1 MNLSLSGLWSEMRLT
16 FQDPRQGVRRVL
28 ALDLPMG
35 ARWVALLLVAIA
47 SSILL
52 HLAILLF
59 PLPDGD
65 IVGEMAASPFTTTVL
80 QAGVFTLVVAAVYWL
95 GRMRGGRGSF
105 ADTLIVMV
113 WLQTIMLAVQLAQ
126 LVVQILLP
134 PASGLVSLAGL
145 GVFLWLLTN
154 FVAELHGFR
163 SLPAVFGGIV
173 VGGILL
179 AFLLAVLLLLLV
191 GTPVPA

>member
-1 MNLSLSGLWSEMRLT
+1 
-16 FQDPRQGVRRVL
+16 
-28 ALDLPMG
+28 
-35 ARWVALLLVAIA
+35 
-47 SSILL
+47 
-52 HLAILLF
+52 
-59 PLPDGD
+59 
-65 IVGEMAASPFTTTVL
+65 
-80 QAGVFTLVVAAVYWL
+80 
-95 GRMRGGRGSF
+95 MRGGRGSF

-154 FVAELHGFR
+154 FVAELHRFR